1 VTVAGRETGA
11 AGPAATPEPPATAT
25 AVAWTLL
32 DWAASAFSTVQ
43 ITLLVAYANRFVF
56 AGGAW
61 GVEAGVV
68 WAWTL
73 AAAMLASAVVVP
85 LVAARADRTGRHVP
99 ALLAAVAV
107 GAAALAALAA
117 LPPTARLAVAAAVV
131 LANVGFDLAAVFTGS
146 LLARLATGR
155 WADWLSAAGFAA
167 GYVGGAIAL
176 VAATMIVEAR
186 DRLELSI
193 TGSLRAAFL
202 FTGAWW
208 LLFSL
213 PVAVVRF
220 RGGAGERH
228 ADTASGELLAF
239 TRGLAAGPEGRGLL
253 ATLAGAAL
261 VLGGV
266 QTAINQFSSVALVE
280 FGLDGPALVRL
291 VLLVQ
296 AVALPGAVA
305 IGWLSS
311 RAGRQTALAV
321 CLAGWIAVLVLAW
334 FVRTVAALHGLA
346 ALLALVLGGVQSVIR
361 ATVADA
367 APPGRSGGTFGV
379 LQVATKLAGAAASLA
394 FGAVYAAA
402 GSPRTALAVLVV
414 QLLAG
419 WWALRAARRA
429 AAAGPSAP
437 A

>member
-1 VTVAGRETGA
+1 MTAAGRETGVAGLVA
-11 AGPAATPEPPATAT
+11 ASEPPAAGTA
-25 AVAWTLL
+25 AAWTLL

-43 ITLLVAYANRFVF
+43 ITLLVAYAERVVF
-56 AGGAW
+56 ADRAW

-73 AAAMLASAVVVP
+73 AAAMLASALVVP
-85 LVAARADRTGRHVP
+85 LVAARADRTGRHVR

-107 GAAALAALAA
+107 GSGALAALAA
-117 LPPTARLAVAAAVV
+117 LPPTARLGVAACVV
-131 LANVGFDLAAVFTGS
+131 IANVGFDLAAVFTGS
-146 LLARLATGR
+146 LLARITTGR

-167 GYVGGAIAL
+167 GYVGGAVAL
-176 VAATMIVEAR
+176 VAATAVVQAR
-186 DRLELSI
+186 DRLGLDMA
-193 TGSLRAAFL
+193 GGLRAAFL
-202 FTGAWW
+202 VTGGWW

-213 PVAVVRF
+213 PVAVARF
-220 RGGAGERH
+220 RGGAGGPH
-228 ADTASGELLAF
+228 AATAGGELLAF
-239 TRGLAAGPEGRGLL
+239 ARSLASGAAGRGLA

-280 FGLDGPALVRL
+280 FGLDGSALVRL

-305 IGWLSS
+305 VGWTSA
-311 RAGRQTALAV
+311 RAGRRTALAV

-334 FVRTVAALHGLA
+334 FVRTVEHLHWLA
-346 ALLALVLGGVQSVIR
+346 VLLALVLGGVQSVIR

-367 APPGRSGGTFGV
+367 APPGHSGATFGV
-379 LQVATKLAGAAASLA
+379 VQVATKLAGAAASLA
-394 FGAVYAAA
+394 FGAVYAAV
-402 GSPRTALAVLVV
+402 GSPRTALAVLLV

-419 WWALRAARRA
+419 WWALGRGRQ
-429 AAAGPSAP
+429 
-437 A
+437 

>member
-1 VTVAGRETGA
+1 VTAAGRETDGA
-11 AGPAATPEPPATAT
+11 GLFATSEPPLAGT

-43 ITLLVAYANRFVF
+43 ITLLVAYAERVVF
-56 AGGAW
+56 ADRAW

-85 LVAARADRTGRHVP
+85 LVAARADRTGHHVR

-107 GAAALAALAA
+107 GAGALAALAA
-117 LPPTARLAVAAAVV
+117 LPPTARLGVAACIVI
-131 LANVGFDLAAVFTGS
+131 ANVGFDVAAVFTGS
-146 LLARLATGR
+146 LLARITTGR

-167 GYVGGAIAL
+167 GYVGGALAL
-176 VAATMIVEAR
+176 VAATAVVESR
-186 DRLELSI
+186 DRLGLSVA
-193 TGSLRAAFL
+193 GGLRGAFL
-202 FTGAWW
+202 LTGAWW

-213 PVAVVRF
+213 PAAVVRF
-220 RGGAGERH
+220 RTGAGERH
-228 ADTASGELLAF
+228 ADTAGGELLAF
-239 TRGLAAGPEGRGLL
+239 ARSLMVGSAGRNLA

-280 FGLDGPALVRL
+280 FALDGPALVRL

-305 IGWLSS
+305 VGWLSA
-311 RAGRQTALAV
+311 RTGRRTALAA
-321 CLAGWIAVLVLAW
+321 CLVGWIAVLVLAW
-334 FVRTVAALHGLA
+334 FVRTVGELHWLA

-367 APPGRSGGTFGV
+367 APPGRAGATFGIV
-379 LQVATKLAGAAASLA
+379 QVATKLAGAAASLA
-394 FGAVYAAA
+394 FGAVYVAA
-402 GSPRTALAVLVV
+402 GSPRTALAVLIV

-419 WWALRAARRA
+419 WWLLHAVRQPA
-429 AAAGPSAP
+429 AATPSAP
-437 A
+437 R